1 MKENRATF
9 CLNNRNTLCFA
20 AEIRHLEVQGL
31 CIRETLLVVPVLM
44 CTKALFHF
52 ENFPFSDC
60 LQLGG
65 CLDQRKALS
74 FSPGAPGSLHHMYPT
89 ANTTQHSQRHNAQR
103 MWQQT
108 LPKQLETGS
117 SPSHPSAATWLTVPL
132 SLGVGSEVTRNWE
145 IQEKLHVSEL
155 LLPGAWRAALVGVL
169 LFNTNTSSPSSKI
182 QHRDENQS
190 SVGSHREV
198 APCRVKAATRTPRRG
213 QGTGR
218 ARGQR

>member
-9 CLNNRNTLCFA
+9 CLNNQNTLCFA

-155 LLPGAWRAALVGVL
+155 LLPGAWRAALL
-169 LFNTNTSSPSSKI
+169 LFSSK
-182 QHRDENQS
+182 QNSTKRWEPERRWKPQRGGTLQS
-190 SVGSHREV
+190 EGSN
-198 APCRVKAATRTPRRG
+198 RTSRRG